1 MQKTLD
7 KQLDCQQKNSKGKK
21 INHESFLHNILF
33 SQHSD
38 NPLDSNLWMINDDF
52 IHYKGISESELR
64 NIKVGSELFLEKI

>member
-38 NPLDSNLWMINDDF
+38 DPLDSNLWMIMM
-52 IHYKGISESELR
+52 ILYT
-64 NIKVGSELFLEKI
+64 IKEFPNLN